1 MVQYLIVGTLKLYLV
16 KLNIKYL
23 KHFIKNKRRKIKIA
37 KKLHCQFGHAS
48 VQKLQKLVKV
58 SSIKDDELL
67 NLLDVI
73 EKNCEICIK
82 YKKPSLKPAARFSL
96 SKEFNDVI
104 SMDLKNINGI
114 TLLHI
119 IDNATIF
126 SLAAVVKSK
135 RQEEIVDIFIKHWIA
150 IFGAPG
156 MIISDNGREFN
167 DNLFTSM
174 AEIFNIIV
182 KLTAAESPWS
192 NGMVEQHN
200 EQMNFLQWRIVQ
212 ANY

>member
-1 MVQYLIVGTLKLYLV
+1 M
-16 KLNIKYL
+16 
-23 KHFIKNKRRKIKIA
+23 
-37 KKLHCQFGHAS
+37 
-48 VQKLQKLVKV
+48 

-82 YKKPSLKPAARFSL
+82 YKKPSLKPAPWFSL

-104 SMDLKNINGI
+104 SMDLKNINCI

-126 SLAAVVKSK
+126 SFAAVVKSK

-156 MIISDNGREFN
+156 MIIPDNGREFN

-182 KLTAAESPWS
+182 KLIAAESPWS
-192 NGMVEQHN
+192 NGMVEQHH
-200 EQMNFLQWRIVQ
+200 EQMIFLQWRIV
-212 ANY
+212 

>member
-1 MVQYLIVGTLKLYLV
+1 MVQYLIVGALKLYLV

-135 RQEEIVDIFIKHWIA
+135 HQEEIVDIFIKHWIA

-156 MIISDNGREFN
+156 I
-167 DNLFTSM
+167 
-174 AEIFNIIV
+174 
-182 KLTAAESPWS
+182 
-192 NGMVEQHN
+192 
-200 EQMNFLQWRIVQ
+200 
-212 ANY
+212 